1 MVAVCEGSDDA
12 PEETVYEVAVIV
24 ELSAARYLSG
34 RHLRYFHPWDIYIYI
49 IYLAFHVSL
58 WVRCT

>member
-49 IYLAFHVSL
+49 
-58 WVRCT
+58 